1 MGGTNEEMKEAKTI
15 IRMRGGGELD
25 IQRRG
30 RPRSASVLS
39 KGGRGKFFLYGSVC
53 YGQIGGS
60 FFFLVLVLL
69 VSCIIVRLPTDSFD
83 LLGRGKE
90 EEAGVGKVL
99 IYGRFY
105 ILFLY
110 RSVVGKR
117 RYHGA
122 MGCGAG
128 GLDESRLKVGVMDRT
143 DTTTSTLKV
152 PWCLVTWI

>member
-1 MGGTNEEMKEAKTI
+1 M
-15 IRMRGGGELD
+15 
-25 IQRRG
+25 
-30 RPRSASVLS
+30 S
-39 KGGRGKFFLYGSVC
+39 KGGRGRFFLYGSVC
-53 YGQIGGS
+53 YEQIGGS

-105 ILFLY
+105 ILFFV
-110 RSVVGKR
+110 SVGGGQKTISWGYGLR
-117 RYHGA
+117 G
-122 MGCGAG
+122 G